1 MKPPARAQRI
11 PWRTIGLVL
20 AVAALVAWTVGF
32 VIGLV
37 VRFWLVI

>member
-1 MKPPARAQRI
+1 MKPSARVQRI
-11 PWRTIGLVL
+11 PWRIIGFGL

-37 VRFWLVI
+37 VRFWFVI